1 MASWLK
7 PTTDDKLPRRIST
20 SSESSSPRQST
31 KETTYNFEK
40 LFPELGDVTV
50 HGDFKVKLTP
60 PDKASLQGRLFVTPE
75 HLAFYSTSSGKEVKR
90 LTIRLDGVSSISRE
104 KGIITQETTV
114 KVGTEEVGTRN
125 VESRLIGFATTMTRL
140 LQYIFSNNRSRDTF
154 FQTLQGA
161 WTTAAA
167 GARKAKAASANVLKS
182 AGGDLA
188 SSLSSSTVMVEHP
201 SAVEIESNPPS
212 IAEEDDGETA
222 INLTNVVTTAF
233 EGKQHEDNDALVAA
247 QYVPLADV
255 EPELVSSGTGSKEA
269 EETAKT
275 NGSEEQSGIVYL
287 LFGLAILV
295 AAVGV
300 LRRGRLM

>member
-1 MASWLK
+1 MAAWLK

-20 SSESSSPRQST
+20 SSDLSSPRQST

-40 LFPELGDVTV
+40 LFPELGDITV
-50 HGDFKVKLTP
+50 HGDFKVKLIP

-90 LTIRLDGVSSISRE
+90 LTIRLVGVSSLSRE

-114 KVGTEEVGTRN
+114 KVGSEE
-125 VESRLIGFATTMTRL
+125 
-140 LQYIFSNNRSRDTF
+140 YIFSNNRSRDTF

-201 SAVEIESNPPS
+201 SAPENESSPLS
-212 IAEEDDGETA
+212 IAEEDDSETA

-233 EGKQHEDNDALVAA
+233 EGKQPEDDEALVAA
-247 QYVPLADV
+247 QYVPLAEV
-255 EPELVSSGTGSKEA
+255 EPELVSAGTSSNET
-269 EETAKT
+269 EETPKT

-287 LFGLAILV
+287 VLGFLILV
-295 AAVGV
+295 AAVGI
-300 LRRGRLM
+300 LRRGRLV